1 MSYKAN
7 NFFHINLEDN
17 PSAQTISTSYTEI
30 SGSRCEIISV
40 NSTQNLIY
48 KFSFLASSVS
58 SAYYLHIKLQK
69 SNDNFS
75 SNIEDI
81 PGCML
86 NISGDT
92 KNTSDDMFKTCSP
105 FFILENFNY
114 KNLRLVVRSY
124 STSTTARLHT
134 VDNYDGGTP
143 SNIYFNT
150 SLIVMEI

>member
-1 MSYKAN
+1 MSYKVDK
-7 NFFHINLEDN
+7 FFKVSLEDN
-17 PSAQTISTSYTEI
+17 PSAQTISTSYAEI
-30 SGSRCEIISV
+30 TGSRCEV
-40 NSTQNLIY
+40 NSINSTKNLIY
-48 KFSFLASSVS
+48 KFSFLSSSVS
-58 SAYYLHIKLQK
+58 NAYFLHIKLQK

-81 PGCML
+81 PGCMI

-92 KNTSDDMFKTCSP
+92 KNPSDDMFKTCSP
-105 FFILENFNY
+105 FFVLENFDSKY
-114 KNLRLVVRSY
+114 LRLVVRSY

-134 VDNYDGGTP
+134 VNKYDGGTP